1 MPDPAAAGANLVMI
15 YTEENTKI
23 KFISMYTR
31 KPAKYDFCIIEK
43 VSENFQPAKFS
54 TDILMKTAASPVPES
69 NQKKYTENNKHK
81 IKNQH

>member
-1 MPDPAAAGANLVMI
+1 
-15 YTEENTKI
+15 
-23 KFISMYTR
+23 MYTR

-69 NQKKYTENNKHK
+69 NQKKYTKTVS
-81 IKNQH
+81 IKSRTTLRNRIMG